1 MNDPLEKRQ
10 HYGIP
15 ITELERSEYN
25 IEPSSTS
32 TGPTVV
38 INSTMLLITNY
49 EMEGT
54 NCTTDCIENCGIHCE
69 ALCDITCGSMELED
83 TFNEVNETL
92 TEDCRQCI
100 ISSYNATTTD
110 PPTTIS

>member
-38 INSTMLLITNY
+38 VNSTMLLITNY
-49 EMEGT
+49 
-54 NCTTDCIENCGIHCE
+54 
-69 ALCDITCGSMELED
+69 
-83 TFNEVNETL
+83 
-92 TEDCRQCI
+92 RW
-100 ISSYNATTTD
+100 ISDGN
-110 PPTTIS
+110 